1 MSENK
6 QKIINDVY
14 FDKGGFGSRAL
25 TLKEARQKD
34 KSITMNDIN
43 EFFKNNVEEKRKPRG
58 ENSFVAPHA
67 YYQYQADLFFIKDL
81 DNQKTRVGFLM
92 IDIFSKYMVVLP
104 LPSKD
109 GEDVASGF
117 IEGIK
122 KMGKKPQFIY
132 TDDETSF
139 STSYLQKYFKDEGI
153 QHYITRGHAPFAE
166 VAIKT
171 FKTQLYKRVEADEKK
186 NKKDIQWTD
195 YIFEILLT
203 YNNKMEHSTTSLTPN
218 EARKPRNEFNVKL
231 NISTKAVKKRVYP
244 DLEVNDKVKLARKKG
259 ITEKQQTSHWL
270 KEIFTITKIEKKMG
284 QTYYHLEGRNQPYL
298 RHELL
303 KV

>member
-6 QKIINDVY
+6 QKIINDVN

-25 TLKEARQKD
+25 TLEEARQKD
-34 KSITMNDIN
+34 KSITMNDISD
-43 EFFKNNVEEKRKPRG
+43 FFPNVEEERKPRG

-67 YYQYQADLFFIKDL
+67 YYQYQADFFFIKDL

-92 IDIFSKYMVVLP
+92 VDIFSKYMVVLP

-139 STSYLQKYFKDEGI
+139 STSYLQKYFKG
-153 QHYITRGHAPFAE
+153 
-166 VAIKT
+166 
-171 FKTQLYKRVEADEKK
+171 
-186 NKKDIQWTD
+186 
-195 YIFEILLT
+195 
-203 YNNKMEHSTTSLTPN
+203 
-218 EARKPRNEFNVKL
+218 
-231 NISTKAVKKRVYP
+231 
-244 DLEVNDKVKLARKKG
+244 
-259 ITEKQQTSHWL
+259 
-270 KEIFTITKIEKKMG
+270 
-284 QTYYHLEGRNQPYL
+284 
-298 RHELL
+298 
-303 KV
+303 

>member
-139 STSYLQKYFKDEGI
+139 
-153 QHYITRGHAPFAE
+153 
-166 VAIKT
+166 
-171 FKTQLYKRVEADEKK
+171 
-186 NKKDIQWTD
+186 
-195 YIFEILLT
+195 
-203 YNNKMEHSTTSLTPN
+203 
-218 EARKPRNEFNVKL
+218 FN
-231 NISTKAVKKRVYP
+231 
-244 DLEVNDKVKLARKKG
+244 
-259 ITEKQQTSHWL
+259 
-270 KEIFTITKIEKKMG
+270 
-284 QTYYHLEGRNQPYL
+284 
-298 RHELL
+298 
-303 KV
+303 

>member
-14 FDKGGFGSRAL
+14 FDKAGFGSKAT
-25 TLKEARQKD
+25 TLKDARAKD

-43 EFFKNNVEEKRKPRG
+43 EFFRKNTDEKRKPRG

-171 FKTQLYKRVEADEKK
+171 FKTQLYKRVEADEKR

-195 YIFEILLT
+195 YILKFYLLT
-203 YNNKMEHSTTSLTPN
+203 TTKWNTQPHPLPQMKQENHEMSL
-218 EARKPRNEFNVKL
+218 
-231 NISTKAVKKRVYP
+231 
-244 DLEVNDKVKLARKKG
+244 
-259 ITEKQQTSHWL
+259 
-270 KEIFTITKIEKKMG
+270 M
-284 QTYYHLEGRNQPYL
+284 
-298 RHELL
+298 
-303 KV
+303 